1 MEDQRLYLP
10 VFDIYFSNSV
20 VKLFI
25 LFDVG
30 PYPFG
35 RTAGF
40 RGMNS
45 KAFCF

>member
-30 PYPFG
+30 
-35 RTAGF
+35 TLSVWT
-40 RGMNS
+40 NS
-45 KAFCF
+45 KL